1 MHVQEGTQ
9 VERSSADDSQPNH
22 ALKKR
27 GNLAATL
34 DPLLE
39 PRRSAG
45 QPGRPKGVRNYE
57 WTPETNRLLADLCAK
72 RGAATAKRI
81 MGRKIQEGRPTKA
94 APRPDSVRK
103 AVEYRI
109 AKLGIPTEHKRRK
122 PDMREAKRWTEAQTT
137 ALLGAL
143 GADATI
149 QSIAARTG
157 HSVKSVRAKIAR
169 LDYAVHEVHGFAVFT
184 VNSLADFLR
193 VTPRQIRRWKERG
206 WLETKDRRITE
217 ECLGQFLRAHPDRIP
232 FDGLRREDQVFLV
245 DLGFPC
251 QEAATFKKNVREI
264 LDGIG
269 RQRKPRRPLRRDNVT
284 AIDLG
289 RSEEGTD
296 GGALFLTT
304 PQSMRQQPLAI
315 PQMKAGD
322 PDIRQARYR
331 DNATQ
336 SSASRDMP
344 DGG

>member
-1 MHVQEGTQ
+1 MRAPEETLA
-9 VERSSADDSQPNH
+9 ERSSADDSQPNH
-22 ALKKR
+22 APKRR

-34 DPLLE
+34 DPLLQ

-45 QPGRPKGVRNYE
+45 QPGRPKGVSNYE
-57 WTPETNRLLADLCAK
+57 WTPETDRLLTELCAK

-103 AVEYRI
+103 AVEYRM
-109 AKLGIPTEHKRRK
+109 AKLGIPTEHERRK
-122 PDMREAKRWTEAQTT
+122 PDMREAKRWTEVQTT

-149 QSIAARTG
+149 ESIAARTG

-169 LDYAVHEVHGFAVFT
+169 LDYAIHEVHGYSVFT
-184 VNSLADFLR
+184 VNSLAALLR

-232 FDGLRREDQVFLV
+232 FDSLRREDQVFLV

-269 RQRKPRRPLRRDNVT
+269 RQRKPRRPLRKGNVT
-284 AIDLG
+284 TMDLG
-289 RSEEGTD
+289 QGEEGPD
-296 GGALFLTT
+296 GGPHPLTT

-322 PDIRQARYR
+322 PDIRQARHR
-331 DNATQ
+331 DNAPH
-336 SSASRDMP
+336 SFA
-344 DGG
+344 